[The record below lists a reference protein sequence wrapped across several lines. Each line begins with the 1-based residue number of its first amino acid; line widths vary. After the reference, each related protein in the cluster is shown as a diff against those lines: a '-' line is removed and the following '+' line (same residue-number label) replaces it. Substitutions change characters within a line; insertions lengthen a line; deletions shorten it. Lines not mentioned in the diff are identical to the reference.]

1 MEPLPFFKTP
11 LTLTVEE
18 ITRYI
23 RQMMESDEVLRDVRV
38 LGEVSNLSMPKS
50 GHIYFTLKDHAAQ
63 LRCVIWRSQAV
74 RIRFALQDGMAVE
87 AHGAISVYERDGQYQ
102 LYVSTLQPVGEGL
115 LYQEFLRLKAMLEAE
130 GLFDEARKRPLP
142 AFPQKIG
149 IISSPTGAAL
159 QDMLNTLR
167 TRYPIAEVILAPSA
181 VQGAEAPA
189 ELVRALRCLNG
200 LPDLDVILLARG
212 GGSLEDLW
220 AFNDELVVRAV
231 ASSRVPVISGVG
243 HETDFTLVDFA
254 ADFRA
259 PTPTGAAVAATPD
272 RKDLLLNLLDAR
284 MDLLGAYTTRVS
296 TARERLSNLQQRLLR
311 ASPVRRIQ
319 DSYQALDQLSARALR
334 AAGQRIKWEHSRLT
348 ATSERL
354 SALNPANVLQ
364 RGYAILNLPDGSLLK
379 SVAQAPAGQDF
390 QVQLSDGRFSARAV
404 ESPLSTP
411 QKD

>member
-63 LRCVIWRSQAV
+63 LQCVIWRSQAV

-87 AHGAISVYERDGQYQ
+87 AHGAISVFERDGKYQ

-189 ELVRALRCLNG
+189 ELVRALHGLNS

-220 AFNDELVVRAV
+220 AFNDEHVVRAV

-272 RKDLLLNLLDAR
+272 RKDLLLNLLDTR

-296 TARERLSNLQQRLLR
+296 TARERLSNLQQRLQR
-311 ASPVRRIQ
+311 GSPVRRVQ
-319 DSYQALDQLSARALR
+319 DGRQALDQLSARALR
-334 AAGQRIKWEHSRLT
+334 AASQRVKWERSQLT
-348 ATSERL
+348 STSERL

-390 QVQLSDGRFSARAV
+390 QVQLSDGRFSARAM
-404 ESPLSTP
+404 ESPPPTP

>member
-63 LRCVIWRSQAV
+63 LQCVVWRSQAA

-87 AHGAISVYERDGQYQ
+87 AHGAISVFERDGRYQ

-142 AFPQKIG
+142 AFPQTIG

-189 ELVRALRCLNG
+189 ELVRALRGLNS

-220 AFNDELVVRAV
+220 AFNDEHVVRAV

-254 ADFRA
+254 ADYRA

-272 RKDLLLNLLDAR
+272 RKDLLLNLLDTR

-311 ASPVRRIQ
+311 GSPIRRIQ
-319 DSYQALDQLSARALR
+319 DSRQAVDQLSARALR
-334 AAGQRIKWEHSRLT
+334 AAGQRMKWERSLIT
-348 ATSERL
+348 SSSERL
-354 SALNPANVLQ
+354 SALNPVHVLQ

-390 QVQLSDGRFSARAV
+390 QVQLSDGRFSARAL
-404 ESPLSTP
+404 ESPLLTP

>member
-102 LYVSTLQPVGEGL
+102 LYVFTLQPVGEGL

-319 DSYQALDQLSARALR
+319 DSHQALDQLSARALR